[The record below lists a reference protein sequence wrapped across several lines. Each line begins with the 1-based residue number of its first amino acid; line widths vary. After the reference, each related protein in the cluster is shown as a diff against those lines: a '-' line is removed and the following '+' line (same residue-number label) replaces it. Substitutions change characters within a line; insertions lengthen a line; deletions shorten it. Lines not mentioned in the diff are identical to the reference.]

1 MSKRS
6 EVRKLSGAIAGLM
19 VAVIL
24 FTGSSFS
31 YPTSQLVWAQD
42 EGTPLKVAL
51 LTDALFSDG
60 GWGATAYNASQTLK
74 EKYGLELTTV
84 ENVAIPD
91 IEPTL
96 RDFADQGNNLIIAH
110 GFEWGDP
117 ALRVGA
123 DYPDT
128 KFVVFTG
135 LTNGSNVASVFPMEQ
150 EGAFGLGALAA
161 MMSKTGT
168 IGFVGGQAYP
178 NIINIFEGYNREP
191 DTSILI

>member
-1 MSKRS
+1 MSKRFS
-6 EVRKLSGAIAGLM
+6 YESCR
-19 VAVIL
+19 L
-24 FTGSSFS
+24 FSRNYGRCNLITGSGFS
-31 YPTSQLVWAQD
+31 YPTLERVWAQE

-60 GWGATAYNASQTLK
+60 GWGATAYNASQALK

-117 ALRVGA
+117 LRELV
-123 DYPDT
+123 PT
-128 KFVVFTG
+128 
-135 LTNGSNVASVFPMEQ
+135 
-150 EGAFGLGALAA
+150 
-161 MMSKTGT
+161 
-168 IGFVGGQAYP
+168 
-178 NIINIFEGYNREP
+178 
-191 DTSILI
+191 ILIQSL